1 MVKTFIL
8 LKILWLPQN
17 KAGPI
22 TFIKGMEPFK
32 EEDLLLY
39 LYKECPKV
47 TSDAIHTALEEG
59 SYVLEEQLKT
69 LRRSIAQLSALELK
83 RPSLFSLKAVSNYS
97 KKVMD

>member
-1 MVKTFIL
+1 
-8 LKILWLPQN
+8 
-17 KAGPI
+17 
-22 TFIKGMEPFK
+22 
-32 EEDLLLY
+32 LLY

-47 TSDAIHTALEEG
+47 TSDAIQTALEEG